1 MISVKHL
8 TKKFNK
14 NKSNEVVAVDDVS
27 IEFPQT
33 GIVCLFGHSG
43 SGKTTIL
50 NIVGGLDKP
59 TEGSIKFDD
68 QTVVNYDL
76 IRSKRIGYVF
86 QNYNLFNNLSVFD
99 NVSFVLKMLGVND
112 DNYIKKQVE
121 YSLGLV
127 NMLPFARKKASELSG
142 GQQQRV
148 AIARALVKNPDFII
162 ADEPTGNIDSK
173 NKIEIMNILQEI
185 SKHKLII
192 LVTHEENIASFYA
205 DRIITLKDGKII
217 SDALNE
223 KGVSGQFR
231 EENKIYLSDLLI
243 NKELNED
250 NVKIQYHGEEGKEIG
265 VRLIY
270 QLGTLYIETDEDIR
284 IDLIDKNTRVKVYD
298 QRLDEGINDQSQT
311 NFQYE
316 NLQIDEEQLGKR
328 KLFNFVTS
336 VKVSV
341 SKIFNQNV
349 RGKLLIAALILAGLL
364 IAVGATNI
372 GTALGDNIDTSLMPD
387 SNFYQVITNEPGGI
401 VLDNDD
407 DLYQYGQHLPQI
419 HIMLDPVGFNKQNI
433 YETYASLAVT
443 EELHDSE
450 ISGNRPVNDH
460 QIIISKTIA
469 KQLTSPNGKYGFWN
483 YDSLIGKKI
492 TIFQKLDLTISG
504 IANRDGVTIFA
515 NKNAAR
521 LWGFVDSIRYQFMH
535 ETWSLEDTSP
545 NIIMGRLPTEHIED
559 DVIEV
564 VITKHY
570 YDDALEVGD
579 SFDEFYLP
587 NMYSPIANDLNFVIR
602 GEIVIFDDGI
612 NVEDF
617 VRFKML
623 VVGIVDNV
631 SAQSNIAFARSK
643 DLLDLNEKV
652 LKLSQTYYIYTS
664 SLDVANRLSDKY
676 LTTNY
681 LDHLI
686 QQERNN
692 QQNNLLSVFIFSGV
706 LITLSAV
713 GYYFIAKSELMKQ
726 IYQINVYRSLGV
738 RKSEIIKVF
747 FIDSFVLTTLSSLIG
762 YLLYVIGYLYLSAG
776 IFGTV
781 GIMITHWPSLIIGLI
796 VMYLVNVVF
805 GVLPVISLLRK
816 TPADIMRTYDL

>member
-14 NKSNEVVAVDDVS
+14 NKSNEVVAVNNVS

-99 NVSFVLKMLGVND
+99 NVSFVLKMLGIND
-112 DNYIKKQVE
+112 DNYIKKQVD

-127 NMLPFARKKASELSG
+127 NMLPFARKKANELSG

-243 NKELNED
+243 KKELNED

-270 QLGTLYIETDEDIR
+270 QLGTLYIETDENIR

-298 QRLDEGINDQSQT
+298 QRLNQGINDQSQT

-316 NLQIDEEQLGKR
+316 NLQIDEEQLEKR
-328 KLFNFVTS
+328 KLFNLVTS

-341 SKIFNQNV
+341 SKIFNQNI

-364 IAVGATNI
+364 IAVGATSI

-387 SNFYQVITNEPGGI
+387 SNFYQVITNESGGI
-401 VLDNDD
+401 VLENDD

-419 HIMLDPVGFNKQNI
+419 HIKLDPVGFNKQNI

-443 EELHDSE
+443 EELLDSE
-450 ISGNRPVNDH
+450 ISGNRPVNNH

-504 IANRDGVTIFA
+504 IANRDGITIFA

-545 NIIMGRLPTEHIED
+545 NIITGRLPTEHFED

-564 VITKHY
+564 VITKNY
-570 YDDALEVGD
+570 YDFLEVGD
-579 SFDEFYLP
+579 SFEEFYLP
-587 NMYSPIANDLNFVIR
+587 NKYSPIANDLNFILR
-602 GEIVIFDDGI
+602 GEIVISDDGI
-612 NVEDF
+612 NNEDF

-623 VVGIVDNV
+623 VVGIADNV
-631 SAQSNIAFARSK
+631 SAQSNIAFSRSK

-652 LKLSQTYYIYTS
+652 LKLSQTYYVYTS
-664 SLDVANRLSDKY
+664 SLEVASRLSDKY